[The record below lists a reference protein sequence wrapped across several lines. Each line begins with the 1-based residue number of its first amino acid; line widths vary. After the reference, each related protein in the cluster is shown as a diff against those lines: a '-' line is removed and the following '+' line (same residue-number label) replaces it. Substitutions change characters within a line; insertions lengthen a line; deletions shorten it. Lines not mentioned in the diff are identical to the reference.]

1 MSSLVAGGRVQ
12 LSICALAFAAVGLQD
27 TSKVMRFNRD
37 MWLFLCVGVTLLAC
51 VACLEEEDYCD
62 GDVTHKKKLGEIV
75 NLIWYAQLATPWILI
90 FTPSD
95 TNIKCCY
102 DTSNGTYCSELEPE
116 WLTRDPSCPELPH
129 SVGQEA
135 ELSGFVSFSVIV
147 KSTHQGYYDAR
158 IGKEERLGG
167 CYLLITYHT
176 NERNWAFIGMIV
188 LLAVILSFAIVSC
201 ILYQKGYITFQKPK
215 SSASGRQSPVEL
227 DVVVNGGPTQGSVTD
242 DQAVR
247 EPML

>member
-1 MSSLVAGGRVQ
+1 
-12 LSICALAFAAVGLQD
+12 
-27 TSKVMRFNRD
+27 

-51 VACLEEEDYCD
+51 VACLTEEDYCD

-135 ELSGFVSFSVIV
+135 GPRPGGHPRPLS
-147 KSTHQGYYDAR
+147 H
-158 IGKEERLGG
+158 
-167 CYLLITYHT
+167 LLP
-176 NERNWAFIGMIV
+176 
-188 LLAVILSFAIVSC
+188 
-201 ILYQKGYITFQKPK
+201 KPK
-215 SSASGRQSPVEL
+215 VDP
-227 DVVVNGGPTQGSVTD
+227 PTIIQKSL
-242 DQAVR
+242 QLRLPPQRKHLMWRRRRRPAR
-247 EPML
+247 R